1 MAHAE
6 VNCGKLVGAKYVAF
20 PFGQTNYNCS
30 WIFAKKAN
38 TEHQR
43 CQCHWWLEQRIP
55 IPGSR
60 PRQILLQNATWQ
72 NATNVKK
79 VFFPSFYSAQNV
91 LKLSP
96 LLSPSLFQLISLRGK
111 LLPKRISFSPSLPPF
126 LSLILIFFL
135 SLSFSSFLSHFSL
148 ALSSTHSHL
157 FNSSSLS
164 ISLFLFLS
172 LVLLGKVHQ
181 M

>member
-1 MAHAE
+1 MSVSLVTRAAAHSHPWLAAAS
-6 VNCGKLVGAKYVAF
+6 NSSSKCNMTK
-20 PFGQTNYNCS
+20 
-30 WIFAKKAN
+30 
-38 TEHQR
+38 
-43 CQCHWWLEQRIP
+43 CHKCE
-55 IPGSR
+55 
-60 PRQILLQNATWQ
+60 
-72 NATNVKK
+72 K

-135 SLSFSSFLSHFSL
+135 SLSFSSFLTHFSL
-148 ALSSTHSHL
+148 VLSSTHSHL

-172 LVLLGKVHQ
+172 LSFSHTPRKSSSDVA
-181 M
+181 